1 MRERANQRDRYCYT
15 MNKREFFEILKKY
28 NFIMKWIAITG
39 NLRKTNEKVENDV
52 RLLVR
57 EVLLMGNGIVIGGV
71 LNVDYF
77 VTDEVLRQDPLLEKL
92 KIFLPTNFD
101 DYVKDYQKRAKKGII
116 SQEQAEHL
124 IHQLEEV
131 RKNNPHVLIENKK
144 NTIINQK
151 TYFARNGEMISAS
164 DELYAFQVNT
174 NEGTQD
180 MVEKAEKKG
189 IQITVYAYN
198 IE

>member
-1 MRERANQRDRYCYT
+1 